1 MRPVHVIALLFVFAL
16 TEIACRTTITPDM
29 VKQIKLC
36 VTTHK
41 ELEEMLGGPDQV
53 GRLGDRTTWRYNASD
68 MADAYK
74 KPPKLLLLFAA
85 DDSRVADLAYN
96 PSGIVELRDRCE
108 KSEPKQ

>member
-1 MRPVHVIALLFVFAL
+1 
-16 TEIACRTTITPDM
+16 M

-53 GRLGDRTTWRYNASD
+53 GRLGDRTTWRYNTSD

-74 KPPKLLLLFAA
+74 KPPRLLLLFSE

-96 PSGIVELRDRCE
+96 PSGVVELRDRCQ
-108 KSEPKQ
+108 KSGKSK